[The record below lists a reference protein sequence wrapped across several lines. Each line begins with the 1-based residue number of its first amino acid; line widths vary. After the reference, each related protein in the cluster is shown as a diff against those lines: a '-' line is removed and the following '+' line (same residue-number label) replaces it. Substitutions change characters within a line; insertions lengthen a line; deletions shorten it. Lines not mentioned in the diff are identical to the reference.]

1 MCDNKKCPNCIGTW
15 HRDADAPPPAKGVIS
30 ICNEL
35 LNKLMGGTSGGHVVY
50 PEVVL
55 AVDGIMRGVSVDIGV
70 GSFRA
75 SGTLTGKLKRKPD
88 NKEHKRIEMVMT
100 FRSKMMY
107 KVQVSNVTTLSKVDT
122 GTLLT
127 EPKIGGCNLQVPT
140 PQKRVDR

>member
-1 MCDNKKCPNCIGTW
+1 M
-15 HRDADAPPPAKGVIS
+15 
-30 ICNEL
+30 
-35 LNKLMGGTSGGHVVY
+35 VY

-88 NKEHKRIEMVMT
+88 NKEFKRIEMVMT

-107 KVQVSNVTTLSKVDT
+107 KVQVSNVTTLSKVDM